1 MTWAKKILTDR
12 LYLSVVG
19 VVAVFVLAVAYL
31 FSAILDRPLTSSPPT
46 VKVML
51 TSTGGLFAGSEAT
64 YRGVKVGKVT
74 SIKLTSTGVEAD
86 VSITNTDLKIPAST
100 KARVRSLSPVG
111 EQYVDFEPT
120 TLSGPYLKDGSVI
133 EASSTELPQTLGST
147 VVAVNGLLKQI
158 DPTKLHSM
166 LDELATGLNGT
177 GLEIGQIVDQGQE
190 ILQTLQ
196 TAWPQTSDLIDNAGT
211 ALDIPTSQAGDL
223 KTLASSAKQFAAFL
237 KDYNPTLVKQLQ
249 KAPQQL
255 KTTEG
260 LVSQWGAI
268 LPGFFDS
275 VEPFLQLLNSYNPHL
290 RATLASY
297 ATGINALADVLHG
310 GKLNLALIADKDAR
324 CSYGTS
330 ATDPRSTSQRPLQTG
345 GHCSASFPQL
355 QRGAAHAPGPVQ

>member
-1 MTWAKKILTDR
+1 MAWVKKIFTEK

-19 VVAVFVLAVAYL
+19 VIAVFVVAVAYL
-31 FSAILDRPLTSSPPT
+31 FAAVLDRPLTSNPPT

-51 TSTGGLFAGSEAT
+51 TSTGGLFTGSEAT

-74 SIKLTSTGVEAD
+74 SIKLTSSGVEAD
-86 VSITNTDLKIPAST
+86 VALTNTDLKIPADT
-100 KARVRSLSPVG
+100 RARVRSLSPVG
-111 EQYVDFEPT
+111 EQYVDFEPSR
-120 TLSGPYLKDGSVI
+120 LAGPYLKDGSVI
-133 EASSTELPQTLGST
+133 QASSTELPQTLGST

-158 DPTKLHSM
+158 DATKLHSM
-166 LDELATGLNGT
+166 LHELATGLNGT

-196 TAWPQTSDLIDNAGT
+196 TTWPQTADLIDKGGT

-223 KTLASSAKQFAAFL
+223 KRLAGSAKQFAAFL
-237 KDYNPTLVKQLQ
+237 KDYNPTLVKELE
-249 KAPQQL
+249 KAPKQL

-260 LVSQWGAI
+260 LVSEWGAI

-275 VEPFLQLLNSYNPHL
+275 VEPFLQLLNAYNPHL
-290 RATLASY
+290 RATLADY
-297 ATGINALADVLHG
+297 AGGLNALGDVLHG
-310 GKLNLALIADKDAR
+310 GRLNLALIGDRDAR

-330 ATDPRSTSQRPLQTG
+330 ATDPRSTSTRPLQTG

-355 QRGAAHAPGPVQ
+355 QRGAAHAPGPVN